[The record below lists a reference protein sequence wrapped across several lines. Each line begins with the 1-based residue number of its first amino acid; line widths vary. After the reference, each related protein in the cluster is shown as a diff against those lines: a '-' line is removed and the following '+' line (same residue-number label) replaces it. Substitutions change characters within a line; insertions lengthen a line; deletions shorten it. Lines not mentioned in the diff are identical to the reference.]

1 MPLGKQI
8 GAYEGKS
15 TSINV
20 VSLGDQDVVEATYEG
35 TTTGDLAGPWIG
47 TATYSGTDEEGEVH
61 FAGIGWPEPSGERVK
76 FEGSGLYKRIATNR
90 WQTRVALRSSQGDQ
104 MVSEGQVE
112 LATRSWVGDLYT
124 LE

>member
-8 GAYEGKS
+8 GAYEAKS

-35 TTTGDLAGPWIG
+35 TTSGDLVGPWIG
-47 TATYSGTDEEGEVH
+47 TATYTGTDDEGEIH
-61 FAGIGWPEPSGERVK
+61 FAGIGWPDPGDRVK
-76 FEGSGLYKRIATNR
+76 FEGSGLYKRVGANV
-90 WQTRVALRSSQGDQ
+90 WQTRVALRSSRGEQ
-104 MVSEGQVE
+104 MVSEGTVDHN
-112 LATRSWVGDLYT
+112 TRSWVGDLFT